1 MGRKS
6 TGRKSYDTAFK
17 FATIEEYFSG
27 DLSFSDFCKKKS
39 LDRTTFRFWLL
50 TFAPEGYLNSSD
62 MSKQKERSD
71 SDEIRELKRQLRQ
84 KELELKKEKMRAFMK
99 RWWMLL
105 KNSSIF
111 PSEKKLAPN
120 GKTAYCTNRWTF
132 CCWSVQ
138 TVWCE

>member
-71 SDEIRELKRQLRQ
+71 SDEIGELKRQLRQ
-84 KELELKKEKMRAFMK
+84 KELELKKAKMRADFYETMVDVAEEQFNISIRKKAGTK
-99 RWWMLL
+99 R
-105 KNSSIF
+105 
-111 PSEKKLAPN
+111 
-120 GKTAYCTNRWTF
+120 
-132 CCWSVQ
+132 
-138 TVWCE
+138 